1 MNFFSISTYEDIEKL
16 WSNNQIETMNIE
28 FKKEIISDNREI
40 SKDISSFA
48 NSEGGVIIYGISEDH
63 GRAIASNGILINQ
76 NSEKIQQIISSSTSP
91 QIPMTIDVI
100 TKPEQSG
107 STPTHEFVVIK
118 IPKSPF
124 MIHQVTTTSKFYVRN
139 NTITTPHVYESIEMK
154 ENEIALRYE
163 NRIRSKLIQ
172 QSNVGDKEQKI
183 VSQLGWSNYLF
194 YSFIPHVKIPNS
206 IKVTKIIFE
215 DLYKNNSRVE
225 YEQLP
230 TPMQISFNIPSYDGR
245 MTDPQKSTKD
255 FFEMDNDRSSYYCE
269 VINGSVKNDMY
280 QPMFVLGEFIHLMNK
295 FLIRTNSYVG
305 MTFRLKVRGGI
316 KVPEFN
322 EHGFRLEQGN
332 RIVNDIM
339 IEHELPYAPF
349 DLNNHLNLIF
359 EKYFEAL
366 HLDNSLQL
374 FQTTITSINNRWIQ
388 FDQN

>member
-16 WSNNQIETMNIE
+16 WSNNQIETVNIE
-28 FKKEIISDNREI
+28 FKKEISSDNREI

-63 GRAIASNGILINQ
+63 GRAIVSDGILINQ

-100 TKPEQSG
+100 TKPEQFG
-107 STPTHEFVVIK
+107 STPTHEFLVIK

-124 MIHQVTTTSKFYVRN
+124 MIHQVTTTSKFYIRN
-139 NTITTPHVYESIEMK
+139 NTITMPHVYESIEMK

-172 QSNVGDKEQKI
+172 QSNVEDKEQKI

-194 YSFIPHVKIPNS
+194 YSFTPHVKIPNS

-269 VINGSVKNDMY
+269 AINGSVKNDMY

-295 FLIRTNSYVG
+295 FLIQTNSYGG

-332 RIVNDIM
+332 RIVNDIV

-349 DLNNHLNLIF
+349 DLNTQLNLIF

-374 FQTTITSINNRWIQ
+374 FQTTITSINNRWAQ
-388 FDQN
+388 FGQN